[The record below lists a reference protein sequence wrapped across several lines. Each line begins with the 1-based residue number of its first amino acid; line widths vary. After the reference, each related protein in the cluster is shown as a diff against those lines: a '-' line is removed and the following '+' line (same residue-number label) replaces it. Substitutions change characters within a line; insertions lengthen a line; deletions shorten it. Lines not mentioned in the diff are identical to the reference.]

1 MHHILAHP
9 VFLLLFTIAA
19 RGGVLTTPVRIVKE
33 VFVHGADNA
42 AVHVATHYGDDA
54 AKAVA
59 HYGDDAAKAAT
70 HHGDDAA
77 RMAARGGETAATHLT
92 PQVVRTVDAAV
103 DAARVE
109 AHAAQPA
116 VEAIHRTPIV
126 RPMHLAA
133 GGAAVG
139 TVVAAH
145 NLTAGER
152 EKDRAIADATRQT
165 VAEHPE
171 LLPDVVRANGE
182 QGFVNQIAAG
192 FRRGCEWAL
201 PILAGLLGLGF
212 LIRATGFRK
221 RRKPAVIDVTPE
233 PAAADQP
240 AQDATETKPASSP
253 A

>member
-1 MHHILAHP
+1 MNTILTILVSILLTAAAHGGM
-9 VFLLLFTIAA
+9 LTGAAKLF
-19 RGGVLTTPVRIVKE
+19 GKIVG
-33 VFVHGADNA
+33 HGADNA
-42 AVHVATHYGDDA
+42 VVHVATHYGDDA

-109 AHAAQPA
+109 TRAVQPA

-133 GGAAVG
+133 GGVAVG

-152 EKDRAIADATRQT
+152 EKDRALADATRQT